1 MLHVHFPLST
11 ARRLGWKRFFFS
23 AQLHQGHCQ
32 SQGWIFYAGQI
43 QGGHAPEIALLLQ
56 VLSQQ
61 KMSWWKKSGS
71 GIAAFGFVVHVHGI
85 FQLALASTSPG
96 LNWTNTFLKF
106 ETCNLD
112 HAWMTST
119 AMYWML
125 NFLWLKHATLKTQ
138 DVIKKQQVS
147 VYLQATVMLSD
158 LGQACLGMV
167 KHSVYV
173 TFTAQKNWF
182 M

>member
-1 MLHVHFPLST
+1 
-11 ARRLGWKRFFFS
+11 
-23 AQLHQGHCQ
+23 
-32 SQGWIFYAGQI
+32 
-43 QGGHAPEIALLLQ
+43 
-56 VLSQQ
+56 
-61 KMSWWKKSGS
+61 
-71 GIAAFGFVVHVHGI
+71 
-85 FQLALASTSPG
+85 
-96 LNWTNTFLKF
+96 
-106 ETCNLD
+106 
-112 HAWMTST
+112 MTST

-173 TFTAQKNWF
+173 TFTAQKTDLCKKEFLGTHRFSRQKKISDETNGTACHYIMF
-182 M
+182 EKIDIQTKNTYQN